1 MNDPNMSATKVFT
14 CEGKFAFMEAPQRFT
29 FRVFAD
35 SSLSVDVDPL
45 DGSSGG
51 DEGDDSISTAESTS
65 SSGEEAQEDANGV
78 LDVVEDD
85 DSAAVDG
92 GEDIGRQER
101 PADADAAAVEGDRP
115 GEEGAQQ
122 TSATKL
128 FAFDGRALPGRSESP
143 NDKARGAKKHR
154 ECFIVHFKLVRW
166 CRDPYS
172 TQFIKVVGRLS
183 SKHGLTGKCID
194 LENAMEEDAE
204 GEDFKLRL
212 VQPPAIGYRVETM
225 DKPLFPLTPGLY
237 VLNGH
242 TIGENGYVYECQV
255 RLKLKHD
262 GMTVGTS
269 RELLFPQECVLAGSW
284 TRDHVNYLL
293 QYHMHGNQCTYMYFG
308 SPFMDGLRGS
318 WQNADLTAFRSRAE
332 RGCLEFRLVEATRVW
347 SAAYHKDYPAHFQ
360 ECVKLLLLAAMRAAP
375 GSPRAL
381 PSHLVVQIVSFF
393 GYDWFKPPALD
404 TDDDMAGGEASQE
417 AAVE

>member
-1 MNDPNMSATKVFT
+1 MRVAKVFT

-35 SSLSVDVDPL
+35 SSLSVDVEPL
-45 DGSSGG
+45 DPSSG
-51 DEGDDSISTAESTS
+51 DDVGDDSVSTGESTS
-65 SSGEEAQEDANGV
+65 LGDGEAEEDANGAS
-78 LDVVEDD
+78 DAFEDE
-85 DSAAVDG
+85 DSTAVDVAD
-92 GEDIGRQER
+92 DIDRQER
-101 PADADAAAVEGDRP
+101 PADDDAVAVEGDRAD
-115 GEEGAQQ
+115 EEGAQQ
-122 TSATKL
+122 VSATKL
-128 FAFDGRALPGRSESP
+128 FAFDGRALPGPP
-143 NDKARGAKKHR
+143 NSKPRGAGKHR

-225 DKPLFPLTPGLY
+225 DNPLFPLTPGLY

-308 SPFMDGLRGS
+308 TPFVDGLRGS

-347 SAAYHKDYPAHFQ
+347 SAAYHKDYPVHFQ
-360 ECVKLLLLAAMRAAP
+360 ECVKLMLLAAMRAAP
-375 GSPRAL
+375 GSPLAL
-381 PSHLVVQIVSFF
+381 PGHLVVQIVSCF
-393 GYDWFKPPALD
+393 GFDWFKPPLLD
-404 TDDDMAGGEASQE
+404 TDDDMCDAEAYQE
-417 AAVE
+417 VAVE

>member
-1 MNDPNMSATKVFT
+1 MSVVKVFT
-14 CEGKFAFMEAPQRFT
+14 CEGKFAFLESPQRFT
-29 FRVFAD
+29 FRVFSD
-35 SSLSVDVDPL
+35 SSLSVDVEPL
-45 DGSSGG
+45 DANLGANPRDAG
-51 DEGDDSISTAESTS
+51 DESLSSTDNSVEGGGEGAEVSDGAT
-65 SSGEEAQEDANGV
+65 GALEAYPAAA
-78 LDVVEDD
+78 DD
-85 DSAAVDG
+85 DTGVDG
-92 GEDIGRQER
+92 GEQSAEGGDAEGNGANEDAARQEN
-101 PADADAAAVEGDRP
+101 V
-115 GEEGAQQ
+115 
-122 TSATKL
+122 TKV
-128 FAFDGRALPGRSESP
+128 FAFDGRALPGRSDAVNGKE
-143 NDKARGAKKHR
+143 NGVARHR

-183 SKHGLTGKCID
+183 SKRGLSGKCID

-212 VQPPAIGYRVETM
+212 VSPPAVGYRVETVGN
-225 DKPLFPLTPGLY
+225 LLYPLTPGLY

-269 RELLFPQECVLAGSW
+269 RELLYPQECVLAGSW

-293 QYHMHGNQCTYMYFG
+293 QYHMHDNRCTYMYFG
-308 SPFMDGLRGS
+308 SPFADGLRGS
-318 WQNADLTAFRSRAE
+318 WQNADLSAFRSRAE

-347 SAAYHKDYPAHFQ
+347 SAAYHKDYPAHFR
-360 ECVKLLLLAAMRAAP
+360 ESVKLLLLVVMRAAP

-381 PSHLVVQIVSFF
+381 PSHLMVQIVSFF
-393 GYDWFKPPALD
+393 GYDWFKQPMLS
-404 TDDDMAGGEASQE
+404 DDNDVADGEACREVE
-417 AAVE
+417 AA